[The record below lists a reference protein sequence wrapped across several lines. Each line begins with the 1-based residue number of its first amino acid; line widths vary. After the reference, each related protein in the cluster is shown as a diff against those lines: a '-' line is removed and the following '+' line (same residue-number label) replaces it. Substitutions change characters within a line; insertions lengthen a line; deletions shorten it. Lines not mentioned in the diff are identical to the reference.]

1 MQHVNVTVIQRVDQ
15 VLAELQM
22 WTMIIM
28 KLWKVSNIHTYIRY
42 E

>member
-1 MQHVNVTVIQRVDQ
+1 MQHVNVTVIQRV

-22 WTMIIM
+22 WTMIITN
-28 KLWKVSNIHTYIRY
+28 LWKVSNIQTYIRY